1 MDVAGFGE
9 SSIDHVYVVDGLPH
23 VGVSKLRIVSHYSAA
38 GGQVATTMAACA
50 ALGLRA
56 AYLGV
61 IGTDE
66 NGLRLE
72 RELRERGVD
81 TTRTIRRSAPNRHAV
96 ILVDRSSGERIVLWE
111 RDARLDVPPADIN
124 AALIGGV
131 RLVHVDAT
139 DEPAAVAL
147 ARTARAAGAVVTCDI
162 DGVTPRTSEL
172 LSHVSVPV
180 FAEHVPRLLTG
191 LDGIEAALRELRR
204 THDGVL
210 YVTLGAA
217 GSAALD
223 GSRFV
228 HVTGHPVS
236 AVDTT
241 GAGDVFRAGVI
252 YGLVRDWP
260 TERTLRFANTAAA
273 MSCTRSGAMSSVPS
287 LADVEEHLR

>member
-9 SSIDHVYVVDGLPH
+9 SSVDRVFVVDGLPH
-23 VGVSKLRIVSHYSAA
+23 TGVSKLRIASHYSSA

-66 NGLRLE
+66 NGDRVE
-72 RELRERGVD
+72 RELRDRGVD
-81 TTRTIRRSAPNRHAV
+81 TTRTIRRTAPNRHAV

-111 RDARLDVPPADIN
+111 RDARLDLPPAEIN
-124 AALIGGV
+124 PALVAGARV
-131 RLVHVDAT
+131 VHVDAT
-139 DEPAAVAL
+139 DELAAIVL
-147 ARTARAAGAVVTCDI
+147 ARAAREAGAVVTCDI
-162 DGVTPRTSEL
+162 DEVTQRTAEL
-172 LSHVSVPV
+172 LAHVSIPV
-180 FAEHVPRLLTG
+180 FAEQIPRMLTG
-191 LDGIEAALRELRR
+191 IDGIEAALRELRR
-204 THDGVL
+204 AHDGVL

-217 GSAALD
+217 GSAALE

-228 HVTGHPVS
+228 RETGRPVN

-252 YGLVRDWP
+252 YGTVREWP
-260 TERTLRFANTAAA
+260 TETTLRFANAAA
-273 MSCTRSGAMSSVPS
+273 AVSCTRASAMSSVPS
-287 LADVEEHLR
+287 LADVEHHLR

>member
-23 VGVSKLRIVSHYSAA
+23 SGVSKLRIVSHYSVS

-66 NGLRLE
+66 NGHRVE
-72 RELRERGVD
+72 RELRDRGVD
-81 TTRTIRRSAPNRHAV
+81 TTRALRRTAPNRYAV
-96 ILVDRSSGERIVLWE
+96 ILVDRSSGERTVFWE
-111 RDARLDVPPADIN
+111 RDARLDVPPAEIN
-124 AALIGGV
+124 LALV
-131 RLVHVDAT
+131 AEARVVHVDAT
-139 DEPAAVAL
+139 DELAAIAL
-147 ARTARAAGAVVTCDI
+147 ARAAREAGAVVTCDI
-162 DGVTPRTSEL
+162 DEVTSRTAEL
-172 LSHVSVPV
+172 LALVNIPV
-180 FAEHVPRLLTG
+180 LAEQVPRMLTG
-191 LDGIEAALRELRR
+191 VDGIQAALRELRR
-204 THDGVL
+204 SHDGVL

-217 GSAALD
+217 GSAALE

-228 HVTGHPVS
+228 HETGRPVN

-252 YGLVRDWP
+252 YGIVRQWP
-260 TERTLRFANTAAA
+260 TEMTLRFANAAA
-273 MSCTRSGAMSSVPS
+273 AVSCTRSGAMSSVPL
-287 LADVEEHLR
+287 LADVEQHLR